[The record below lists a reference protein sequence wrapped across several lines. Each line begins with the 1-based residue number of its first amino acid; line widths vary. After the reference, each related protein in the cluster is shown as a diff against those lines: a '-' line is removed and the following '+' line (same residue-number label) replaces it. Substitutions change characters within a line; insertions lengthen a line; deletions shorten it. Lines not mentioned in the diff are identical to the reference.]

1 MKKKRKPNKFFSSS
15 LMGNPAENIQQAVE
29 ILKQGGVIAY
39 PTEAVYGLGCDPL
52 NEEAVN
58 RIIELKGRDAAKGL
72 ILIAASFS
80 QLEPYLVKL
89 DQQTQQLL
97 LDSWPGPVT
106 WIVPASD
113 SVSNSLRGKHTS
125 LAVRVTD
132 HPLVQELC
140 NCFGGAIVST
150 SANPAGEEPARNATE
165 VKNYFDNRLDYILE
179 GETGGLD
186 KPTEIRD
193 AITKEVIRPA

>member
-1 MKKKRKPNKFFSSS
+1 MNNR
-15 LMGNPAENIQQAVE
+15 AEYIQQAVE
-29 ILKQGGVIAY
+29 FLKRGGVIAY

-52 NEEAVN
+52 NEDAVN

-80 QLEPYLVKL
+80 QLEPYLADI
-89 DQQTQQLL
+89 DQETKKELL
-97 LDSWPGPVT
+97 ASWPGPVT
-106 WIVPASD
+106 WIVPASE
-113 SVSNSLRGKHTS
+113 SVSNSLRGKHTT

-140 NCFGGAIVST
+140 RAFGGAIVST
-150 SANPAGEEPARNATE
+150 SANPAGEEPARTAAE
-165 VKNYFDNRLDYILE
+165 VKMYFKESLDYILE

-186 KPTEIRD
+186 RPTQIRD
-193 AITKEVIRPA
+193 ALTKKIIRPA